1 MKLPLDMKLTV
12 ALAAL
17 AIGFPFLMQSLGLDY
32 YVSFA
37 SRVLIYALAATS
49 LNLILGYG
57 GMVSFGHAAFVGVGA
72 YTAAILI
79 VEGMPNALL
88 GWPLAMC
95 IGALLALGIGLLS
108 LRTSGVYFIML
119 TLAFAQMI
127 YYLCVS
133 MKSYGG
139 EEGLNLP
146 MRSTLPG
153 LDLKNDLSFYFV
165 CLTLL
170 ALCLFLMRRLIA
182 SRYGHVI
189 QAIRENQSRMQAIGY
204 DVQGYKL
211 VCFVIAGAFGALAG
225 ALLVNHGKYVS
236 PAMMHWTQSGTLM
249 IMVIMG
255 GVGRQYGGLLG
266 AMILLGIEELL
277 ANYKIAWLAALYPNY
292 QQHSMLGVG
301 LLLLAIVLFAPQGL
315 ASLLDTRAVV
325 VKHGAVDKREVV
337 DQPETVTKAQA

>member
-1 MKLPLDMKLTV
+1 MKLPGASFTSSPFSRTLMGAAIAMFAV
-12 ALAAL
+12 A
-17 AIGFPFLMQSLGLDY
+17 FPYVMQAFDLLY

-37 SRVLIYALAATS
+37 SRILIYALAASS

-57 GMVSFGHAAFVGVGA
+57 GMVSFGHAAFVGIGA
-72 YTAAILI
+72 YTSAIMM
-79 VEGMPNALL
+79 VEGSASALL
-88 GWPLAMC
+88 GWPLAMAF
-95 IGALLALGIGLLS
+95 GAALALGVGVLS

-146 MRSTLPG
+146 ARSTLPG
-153 LDLKNDLSFYFV
+153 LDLKNDISFYFV
-165 CLTLL
+165 CLALL
-170 ALCLFLMRRLIA
+170 ALSLLLMKRLIA
-182 SRYGHVI
+182 SRFGHVI
-189 QAIRENQSRMQAIGY
+189 QAIRENPTRTQAIGF
-204 DVQGYKL
+204 DVQRYKL
-211 VCFVIAGAFGALAG
+211 VGFVIAGAFGALAG

-255 GVGRQYGGLLG
+255 GVGRLYGGFLG
-266 AMILLGIEELL
+266 ALVLLGIEELL
-277 ANYKIAWLAALYPNY
+277 ANHKIAWLASLYPNY

-301 LLLLAIVLFAPQGL
+301 VLLLLIVLFAPQGL
-315 ASLLDTRAVV
+315 AGLWRRNAAASKV
-325 VKHGAVDKREVV
+325 ES
-337 DQPETVTKAQA
+337 

>member
-1 MKLPLDMKLTV
+1 
-12 ALAAL
+12 
-17 AIGFPFLMQSLGLDY
+17 MQSMDLLY

-57 GMVSFGHAAFVGVGA
+57 GMVSFGHAAFVGIGA
-72 YTAAILI
+72 YTAAIMMF
-79 VEGMPNALL
+79 EGAASALL
-88 GWPLAMC
+88 GWPLAMGL
-95 IGALLALGIGLLS
+95 GAVLALGIGVLS
-108 LRTSGVYFIML
+108 LRTGGVYFIML

-146 MRSTLPG
+146 ARSSLPG
-153 LDLKNDLSFYFV
+153 LDLKDDIDFYFV
-165 CLTLL
+165 CLALL
-170 ALCLFLMRRLIA
+170 VMSVFLLKRLIA
-182 SRYGHVI
+182 SRFGHVI
-189 QAIRENQSRMQAIGY
+189 QAIRQNPTRMQAIGY
-204 DVQGYKL
+204 DVQRYKL

-255 GVGRQYGGLLG
+255 GVGRLYGGVVG
-266 AMILLGIEELL
+266 ALVLLGIEELL

-301 LLLLAIVLFAPQGL
+301 VLLLAIVLFAPQGL
-315 ASLLDTRAVV
+315 AGLLA
-325 VKHGAVDKREVV
+325 KRESPARS
-337 DQPETVTKAQA
+337 DS

>member
-1 MKLPLDMKLTV
+1 MTRFSAMPLALKTKLLTV
-12 ALAAL
+12 AIALL
-17 AIGFPFLMQSLGLDY
+17 AIGFPYLMQAMDLVY

-37 SRVLIYALAATS
+37 SRILIYALAATS
-49 LNLILGYG
+49 LNLMLGYG

-72 YTAAILI
+72 YAAAIMI
-79 VEGMPNALL
+79 VEGLPSALL
-88 GWPLAMC
+88 GWPLAMSL
-95 IGALLALGIGLLS
+95 GALLAFGVGVLS
-108 LRTSGVYFIML
+108 LRTGGVYFIML

-146 MRSTLPG
+146 ARSTLPG
-153 LDLKNDLSFYFV
+153 LDLKDDISFYFV
-165 CLTLL
+165 CLALL
-170 ALCLFLMRRLIA
+170 ALSLFFLKRLIG
-182 SRYGHVI
+182 SRFGHVI
-189 QAIRENQSRMQAIGY
+189 QAIRENQTRMQAIGY
-204 DVQGYKL
+204 DVQRYKL

-255 GVGRQYGGLLG
+255 GVGRPYGGVIG
-266 AMILLGIEELL
+266 ALVLLGIEEFL
-277 ANYKIAWLAALYPNY
+277 ANHKIAWLAALYPNY

-301 LLLLAIVLFAPQGL
+301 VLLLAIVLFAPQGL
-315 ASLLDTRAVV
+315 SGLLGRSKLPASR
-325 VKHGAVDKREVV
+325 
-337 DQPETVTKAQA
+337 P

>member
-1 MKLPLDMKLTV
+1 VLSSTLRFLPTLV
-12 ALAAL
+12 ILASAT
-17 AIGFPFLMQSLGLDY
+17 AFPFVMQALDLLY

-57 GMVSFGHAAFVGVGA
+57 GMVSFGHAAFVGAGA
-72 YTAAILI
+72 YTAAIMI
-79 VEGMPNALL
+79 VEGAPSALL
-88 GWPLAMC
+88 GWPLAMGV
-95 IGALLALGIGLLS
+95 GALLALGVGVLS
-108 LRTSGVYFIML
+108 LRTGGVYFIML

-146 MRSTLPG
+146 VRSSLPG
-153 LDLKNDLSFYFV
+153 FDLKDDISFYFV
-165 CLTLL
+165 CLMLL
-170 ALCLFLMRRLIA
+170 CLSLFLMKRVIS
-182 SRYGHVI
+182 SRFGHVI
-189 QAIRENQSRMQAIGY
+189 QAIRENQTRMQAIGY
-204 DVQGYKL
+204 DVQRYKL

-255 GVGRQYGGLLG
+255 GVGRQYGGVLG
-266 AMILLGIEELL
+266 ALVLLGIEELL
-277 ANYKIAWLAALYPNY
+277 ANHKVAWLASIYPNY

-315 ASLLDTRAVV
+315 AGLLGR
-325 VKHGAVDKREVV
+325 REAPLV
-337 DQPETVTKAQA
+337 EHKT

>member
-1 MKLPLDMKLTV
+1 MMRPVLAV
-12 ALAAL
+12 ALLAMAL
-17 AIGFPFLMQSLGLDY
+17 VFPFLMRSFGLEY

-37 SRVLIYALAATS
+37 SRILIYALAATS
-49 LNLILGYG
+49 LNLILGFG

-72 YTAAILI
+72 YTAAIMI
-79 VEGMPNALL
+79 VEGAPSALL
-88 GWPLAMC
+88 GWPLAMGL
-95 IGALLALGIGLLS
+95 GALLALGVGRLS

-146 MRSTLPG
+146 ARSSLPG
-153 LDLKNDLSFYFV
+153 LDLKNDISFYFV

-170 ALCLFLMRRLIA
+170 VLSLYLMKRLIA
-182 SRYGHVI
+182 SRFGHVI
-189 QAIRENQSRMQAIGY
+189 QAIRENQTRMQAIGF
-204 DVQGYKL
+204 DVQRYKL

-255 GVGRQYGGLLG
+255 GVGRLYGGLIG
-266 AMILLGIEELL
+266 AGILLGIEELL
-277 ANYKIAWLAALYPNY
+277 ANYKIAWLASLYPNY

-315 ASLLDTRAVV
+315 AGLLDMRRA
-325 VKHGAVDKREVV
+325 KE
-337 DQPETVTKAQA
+337 KA

>member
-1 MKLPLDMKLTV
+1 MAQNSKLLTIV
-12 ALAAL
+12 ITLLAL
-17 AIGFPFLMQSLGLDY
+17 GFPFLMQALDLVY

-37 SRVLIYALAATS
+37 SRILIYALAATS

-72 YTAAILI
+72 YAAAIMI
-79 VEGMPNALL
+79 VEGIPSALL
-88 GWPLAMC
+88 AWPLAMSV
-95 IGALLALGIGLLS
+95 GAVLALGVGVLS

-139 EEGLNLP
+139 EEGLNLAA
-146 MRSTLPG
+146 RSTFPG
-153 LDLKNDLSFYFV
+153 FDLKDDIHFYFV
-165 CLTLL
+165 CLALL
-170 ALCLFLMRRLIA
+170 ATSLFFLRRLIG
-182 SRYGHVI
+182 SRFGHVI
-189 QAIRENQSRMQAIGY
+189 QAIRENPTRMQAIGY
-204 DVQGYKL
+204 DVQRYKL

-236 PAMMHWTQSGTLM
+236 PAMMHWTQSGSLM

-255 GVGRQYGGLLG
+255 GVGRLYGGVIG
-266 AMILLGIEELL
+266 AMVLLGIEELL
-277 ANYKIAWLAALYPNY
+277 ANYKIAWLVAIYPNY

-301 LLLLAIVLFAPQGL
+301 VLLLAIVLFAPQGL
-315 ASLLDTRAVV
+315 AGLFARRDSQGQSR
-325 VKHGAVDKREVV
+325 
-337 DQPETVTKAQA
+337 Q